1 MEKILSQDEIDAL
14 LKGVVSGE
22 VDTAPKEEEDAG
34 GPAPGVRQYDLLNQ
48 ERIIRGRMPTLEMIN
63 DRFIRRQSVSWTG
76 VLREPVDFLVV
87 GTQVIK
93 FGEFLKKIPMPSS
106 LNVFHMAPLR
116 GNGLFVMD
124 AFLVYLLVD
133 YFFGGKGQTH
143 VKPEGRDFTAVQVRM
158 IKKLLL
164 LALSDLEKSW
174 QAILPVKIDYVRSES
189 NPQFAMVVTASEVV
203 IVVTLQVILGE
214 TTRDLFV
221 VYPYAMLEPIKE
233 KLYSGLVSDQLEQD
247 GAWNNRFREMIHECE
262 LPITVRLGTTTV
274 TVQDVLNFSPGDV
287 VMLDQRPGDPL
298 ECYIEDY
305 LKFEGSPGVFRG
317 NHACRV
323 TKVLN

>member
-1 MEKILSQDEIDAL
+1 MEKVLSQDEIDAL

-22 VDTAPKEEEDAG
+22 VDTDPKADA
-34 GPAPGVRQYDLLNQ
+34 ADTEAERIRQYDLRNQ

-63 DRFIRRQSVSWTG
+63 DRFIQRQSVSWTRVMG
-76 VLREPVDFLVV
+76 ERIEFTVV
-87 GTQVIK
+87 GIQVLK
-93 FGEFLKKIPMPSS
+93 FGEFLKKVPMPSS
-106 LNVFHMAPLR
+106 INVFNMSPLK
-116 GNGLFVMD
+116 GHGLYVMD

-143 VKPEGRDFTAVQVRM
+143 VKPEGRDFTSVQMRM

-174 QAILPVKIDYVRSES
+174 QAIHPIKIDYIRSES
-189 NPQFAMVVTASEVV
+189 NPQFAMVVSASEVV
-203 IVVTLQVILGE
+203 IVVTLQVIMGE

-221 VYPYAMLEPIKE
+221 VYPYGMLEPIKD
-233 KLYSGLVSDQLEQD
+233 KLYSGLVSDQLQQD
-247 GAWNNRFREMIHECE
+247 STWNNNFRERIQECE
-262 LPITVRLGTTTV
+262 LPIAVRLGTTTI
-274 TVQDVLNFSPGDV
+274 TVQDLLNFAPGDV
-287 VMLDQRPGDPL
+287 IMLDQRPGDPL
-298 ECYIEDY
+298 ECYIENHV
-305 LKFEGSPGVFRG
+305 KFHGSPGVFRG

>member
-14 LKGVVSGE
+14 LNGVVSGE
-22 VDTAPKEEEDAG
+22 VETAP
-34 GPAPGVRQYDLLNQ
+34 PAEAVAEATTGVKGYDLLNQ

-63 DRFIRRQSVSWTG
+63 DRFVRRQAVAWTG
-76 VLREPVDFLVV
+76 VLREAIEFVVV

-116 GNGLFVMD
+116 GSGLFVMD

-158 IKKLLL
+158 IKKLLM
-164 LALSDLEKSW
+164 LALADLEKAW
-174 QAILPVKIDYVRSES
+174 QAIMPVKVDYVRSES

-203 IVVTLQVILGE
+203 IVVTLQVIIGE

-221 VYPYAMLEPIKE
+221 VYPYSMLEPIKE

-247 GAWNNRFREMIHECE
+247 GSWNSKFRDLIHECE
-262 LPITVRLGTTTV
+262 LPIAVKLGSTTV
-274 TVQDVLNFSPGDV
+274 TVQDVLNFAPGDV

-298 ECYIEDY
+298 ECYVEDY
-305 LKFEGSPGVFRG
+305 LKFLGSPGVFKG

-323 TKVLN
+323 TKVLT

>member
-14 LKGVVSGE
+14 LNGVVSGE
-22 VDTAPKEEEDAG
+22 VETAP
-34 GPAPGVRQYDLLNQ
+34 PAEAAAEATTGVKGYDLLNQ

-63 DRFIRRQSVSWTG
+63 DRFVRRQAVAWTG
-76 VLREPVDFLVV
+76 VLREAIEFVVV

-116 GNGLFVMD
+116 GSGLFVMD

-143 VKPEGRDFTAVQVRM
+143 VKPEGRDFTAVQLRM
-158 IKKLLL
+158 IKKLLM
-164 LALSDLEKSW
+164 LALADLEKAW
-174 QAILPVKIDYVRSES
+174 QAIMPVKVDYVRSES

-203 IVVTLQVILGE
+203 IVVTLQVIIGE

-221 VYPYAMLEPIKE
+221 VYPYSMLEPIKE

-247 GAWNNRFREMIHECE
+247 GSWNNKFRDLIHECE
-262 LPITVRLGTTTV
+262 LPIAVKLGSTTV
-274 TVQDVLNFSPGDV
+274 TVQDVLNFAPGDV

-298 ECYIEDY
+298 ECYVEDY
-305 LKFEGSPGVFRG
+305 LKFLGSPGVFKG

>member
-14 LKGVVSGE
+14 LNGVVSGE
-22 VDTAPKEEEDAG
+22 VETAPPGEAAAQQDT
-34 GPAPGVRQYDLLNQ
+34 GVRGYDLLNQ

-63 DRFIRRQSVSWTG
+63 DRFIRRQAVAWTG
-76 VLREPVDFLVV
+76 VLREAIEFVVV

-116 GNGLFVMD
+116 GSGLFVMD

-158 IKKLLL
+158 IKKLLM
-164 LALSDLEKSW
+164 LALADLERAW
-174 QAILPVKIDYVRSES
+174 QAILPVKVEYVRSES

-203 IVVTLQVILGE
+203 IVVTLQVIIGE
-214 TTRDLFV
+214 TSRDLFV
-221 VYPYAMLEPIKE
+221 VYPYSMLEPIKE

-247 GAWNNRFREMIHECE
+247 GSWNSKFRELIHECE
-262 LPITVRLGTTTV
+262 LPISVKLGSTTV
-274 TVQDVLNFSPGDV
+274 TVQDVLNFAPGDV

-298 ECYIEDY
+298 ECYVEDY
-305 LKFEGSPGVFRG
+305 LKFLGSPGVFKG

-323 TKVLN
+323 TKVLS

>member
-1 MEKILSQDEIDAL
+1 MDKILSQDEIDAL

-22 VDTAPKEEEDAG
+22 VETAPPVEPVAESTTGVKE
-34 GPAPGVRQYDLLNQ
+34 YDLLNQ

-63 DRFIRRQSVSWTG
+63 DRFVRRQAVAWTG
-76 VLREPVDFLVV
+76 VLREAIEFVVV

-106 LNVFHMAPLR
+106 LNVFHMPPLR

-158 IKKLLL
+158 IKKLLM
-164 LALSDLEKSW
+164 LALGDLEKAW
-174 QAILPVKIDYVRSES
+174 QAILPVKVEYVRSES

-203 IVVTLQVILGE
+203 IVVTLQVIIGE
-214 TTRDLFV
+214 TSRDLFV
-221 VYPYAMLEPIKE
+221 VYPYSMLEPIKE

-247 GAWNNRFREMIHECE
+247 GSWNSNS
-262 LPITVRLGTTTV
+262 V
-274 TVQDVLNFSPGDV
+274 N
-287 VMLDQRPGDPL
+287 
-298 ECYIEDY
+298 
-305 LKFEGSPGVFRG
+305 
-317 NHACRV
+317 
-323 TKVLN
+323 